1 MTLNKTDSTSPR
13 KHKKR
18 KEKQKPEEKQDTA
31 IITKDKD
38 DGKSKEMEKDNGKS
52 KKRKNERR
60 KILYE
65 LHHTHAACDNPVKF
79 KSKTHEILKQI
90 LNKNHNIPYT

>member
-13 KHKKR
+13 KYKKR
-18 KEKQKPEEKQDTA
+18 KEKQKPEKKQDTA

-38 DGKSKEMEKDNGKS
+38 DDSKEMEKDNSKS

-65 LHHTHAACDNPVKF
+65 LHHTHDACDNPVKF
-79 KSKTHEILKQI
+79 KSKTHEILKEI

>member
-13 KHKKR
+13 KYKKR
-18 KEKQKPEEKQDTA
+18 KEKQKPEKEKNTA

-38 DGKSKEMEKDNGKS
+38 DDDSKEMTKDDGKLE
-52 KKRKNERR
+52 KRKNVRK

-65 LHHTHAACDNPVKF
+65 LHHTHDACDNPVKF

-90 LNKNHNIPYT
+90 LNKNHNISYT